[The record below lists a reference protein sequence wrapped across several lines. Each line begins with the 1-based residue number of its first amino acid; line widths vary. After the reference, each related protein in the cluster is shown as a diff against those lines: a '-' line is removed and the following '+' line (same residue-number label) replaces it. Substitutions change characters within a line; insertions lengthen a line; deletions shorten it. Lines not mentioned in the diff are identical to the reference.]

1 MVVSKQIAST
11 NVIATLATL
20 HSMIAR
26 DACPNA
32 SAAAPTSSLEFITV
46 PFIVSIIIVLS
57 FTLTTCFGSK
67 K

>member
-32 SAAAPTSSLEFITV
+32 SAAAPTSSSE
-46 PFIVSIIIVLS
+46 LS
-57 FTLTTCFGSK
+57 QYLLLCQLS
-67 K
+67 